1 MYCNVVV
8 LYMVFKDSYYLGEF
22 MTYRSQ
28 SIEAI
33 LSFETFFFFFFSP
46 RTHPQLTPLLY
57 LTSGV
62 DGYYR
67 TLCLL
72 TPSGI
77 HYLSSSHTFSH
88 LFLQMNPVFL
98 PLLLLLLLFRL
109 WCSLLQA
116 SSLLV
121 LLILFLTFKLRVF
134 GFTTC
139 LTTNWS
145 LLMCSDEALNNS
157 EHNWRFI

>member
-1 MYCNVVV
+1 MSWYCIWFLRTVIIWVSSWHTAAS
-8 LYMVFKDSYYLGEF
+8 LSRPFYL
-22 MTYRSQ
+22 
-28 SIEAI
+28 
-33 LSFETFFFFFFSP
+33 LKLFFFFFSP